1 MGLGSLNEKRRKE
14 IVVLLKV
21 LPDEINIGYHGH
33 GYEIITKVNGQEFDS
48 FKQFVKLIED
58 TQGENIVF
66 EDEYKEK
73 IILSRKDIAKI
84 TQDIIRRNNIPS
96 QFSDDVAQW
105 KKHGN

>member
-1 MGLGSLNEKRRKE
+1 LNEKRKKE

-21 LPDEINIGYHGH
+21 LPDEINIGYHDH
-33 GYEIITKVNGQEFDS
+33 AYEIITKVNGKEFDS

-66 EDEYKEK
+66 EGEYKEK
-73 IILSRKDIAKI
+73 IILTCKDIDKI
-84 TQDIIRRNNIPS
+84 TQDIVIRNNISS

-105 KKHGN
+105 KKYGN